1 MDAQIS
7 ANERYRAVQSRD
19 RRFDGQFFTAVKTT
33 GIYCRPSCPAMTPKA
48 SNVQFF
54 STSAAAHEAGFR
66 ACKRCLPEAS
76 PGSPEW
82 NLRQDLAGRAM
93 RIIREG
99 ALNNGNVDALSSQ
112 LGYSSRH
119 IHRTLVA
126 ELGAGPAALARA
138 HRAQIARNL
147 LVSSDLKLADIA
159 FSAGFGS
166 VRQFN
171 DTIREVYAVTPTEIR
186 QKAGRSALT
195 RGPEGSRLQLQLM
208 LPVRQPFDAE
218 GVFRFLAE
226 RTLSGVESTH
236 LESGHL
242 RYGRTLR
249 LPHGPG
255 AVEVNAVAD
264 GAGEWRLSMRCEV
277 GSLADVGVVLARIRR
292 MFDLDAD
299 PAAVDSAL
307 SQDDVLRPLVAE
319 VPGTRLVGT
328 AEAEEYVVRAVVGQ
342 QISVKAARTHL
353 SRLAQLLGT
362 PVDSTFDGL
371 NRLFPAP
378 EDIVALV
385 PDPPLEGPL
394 DPDRP
399 LRLPRRSIRTVRAA
413 AQALAQGSLH
423 VHPGVHPDQMRE
435 QLLALPGIGQW
446 TAAYLALRV
455 LGDPNDWMTG
465 DVALVAGAR
474 RLGLVAQG
482 TSTARAHLELE
493 ELAQRW
499 APWRSYAAM
508 HLWRAATSDP
518 LGPAGSV

>member
-1 MDAQIS
+1 MWNSTMEVPEAS
-7 ANERYRAVQSRD
+7 AERYRAVQSRD
-19 RRFDGQFFTAVKTT
+19 RRFDGQFVTAVTTT
-33 GIYCRPSCPAMTPKA
+33 GIYCRPSCPAITPKA

-82 NLRQDLAGRAM
+82 NLREDLAGRAM
-93 RIIREG
+93 RMIREG
-99 ALNNGNVDALSSQ
+99 ALNDNDVHTLSRQ

-119 IHRTLVA
+119 IHRTLVE

-171 DTIREVYAVTPTEIR
+171 DTIRQIYAVTPSDIR
-186 QKAGRSALT
+186 TQAGRSAAPPGDG
-195 RGPEGSRLQLQLM
+195 RSPLQLQLT
-208 LPVRQPFDAE
+208 LPVRQPYDAE
-218 GVFRFLAE
+218 GVFGFLAE
-226 RTLSGVESTH
+226 RTLTGVESAR
-236 LESGHL
+236 LEKGNL
-242 RYGRTLR
+242 RYARTLR

-255 AVEVNAVAD
+255 AVEVSAVSEPN
-264 GAGEWRLSMRCEV
+264 GQWRLSMRCEV
-277 GSLADVGVVLARIRR
+277 GSLADVGVVLARVRR

-299 PAAVDSAL
+299 PSAVDSAL
-307 SQDDVLRPLVAE
+307 SQDPVLKPLVKAT
-319 VPGTRLVGT
+319 PGMRLVGT

-353 SRLAQLLGT
+353 TRLAQHQGSPVRSSFLGLDT
-362 PVDSTFDGL
+362 
-371 NRLFPAP
+371 LFPTPSEMLQCIP
-378 EDIVALV
+378 E
-385 PDPPLEGPL
+385 PPAEGQL

-413 AQALAQGSLH
+413 AQALVDQALTIHQGVAPERMHEQL
-423 VHPGVHPDQMRE
+423 VAIPGV
-435 QLLALPGIGQW
+435 GTW

-455 LGDPNDWMTG
+455 LGDPDKWMTG

-474 RLGLVAQG
+474 ALGLLEAQ
-482 TSTARAHLELE
+482 TSKSAAHQELE
-493 ELAQRW
+493 RHAQRW

-508 HLWRAATSDP
+508 HLWRVATS
-518 LGPAGSV
+518 